1 MSFSLTYMEH
11 VPEPEVVKKLLTG
24 NITTTSI
31 SLSWGKPEGNA
42 RFYSIQILGEPTFIT
57 TVTTTFGIINGLT
70 PGNYYTL
77 LVSVFVGEKN
87 ITGNSAI
94 VWTYTKPEV
103 VKNLSIGF
111 ITTNSISLSWE
122 KPDGNAS
129 FYNIQVLGEP
139 SLNRSVI
146 ATSATFEG
154 LMPGN
159 YYVLLVS
166 AVAGENNI
174 AGNSVNVWTYTKPE
188 VVKNL
193 LIGVIT
199 INSIS
204 LSWDKPDGNASFF
217 NIQILGEPSLNRSVI
232 TTSAK
237 IEGLIPG
244 NYYSLL
250 VSAVA
255 GENNIAGSSSN
266 IGVYTKPEVV
276 KNLQIGVITINS
288 ISLSWDKPDGNASFY
303 NIQILGEPSLN
314 RNVMTT
320 SATIEGLIPGNYYVL
335 FVSSVG
341 AVPGNSVNV
350 WTYTKPEIV
359 ENLQVVNVTN
369 TSVSLKWEK
378 PNGNASRYLIK
389 RADNA
394 VFRKIVFITSVTIG
408 DLLPGYNYTFMI
420 SALVDNSVEGEMK
433 LIYAYTKPGAVKN
446 LTPTNINSKSI
457 TLSWKPPD
465 GVASA
470 YQIQISGNLS
480 STNYTSLNTNY
491 TIGGLSPGIVY
502 RIVVSALV
510 STPYIQGEGTETVV
524 KTNSHGLILRLNYL
538 SSDVNSRTLII
549 NKINDILKEQFPNQN
564 VTAT

>member
-1 MSFSLTYMEH
+1 
-11 VPEPEVVKKLLTG
+11 
-24 NITTTSI
+24 
-31 SLSWGKPEGNA
+31 
-42 RFYSIQILGEPTFIT
+42 
-57 TVTTTFGIINGLT
+57 
-70 PGNYYTL
+70 
-77 LVSVFVGEKN
+77 
-87 ITGNSAI
+87 
-94 VWTYTKPEV
+94 
-103 VKNLSIGF
+103 
-111 ITTNSISLSWE
+111 
-122 KPDGNAS
+122 
-129 FYNIQVLGEP
+129 
-139 SLNRSVI
+139 
-146 ATSATFEG
+146 
-154 LMPGN
+154 
-159 YYVLLVS
+159 
-166 AVAGENNI
+166 
-174 AGNSVNVWTYTKPE
+174 
-188 VVKNL
+188 
-193 LIGVIT
+193 
-199 INSIS
+199 
-204 LSWDKPDGNASFF
+204 
-217 NIQILGEPSLNRSVI
+217 
-232 TTSAK
+232 
-237 IEGLIPG
+237 
-244 NYYSLL
+244 
-250 VSAVA
+250 
-255 GENNIAGSSSN
+255 
-266 IGVYTKPEVV
+266 
-276 KNLQIGVITINS
+276 
-288 ISLSWDKPDGNASFY
+288 
-303 NIQILGEPSLN
+303 
-314 RNVMTT
+314 MTT